1 MSSASISPVIGVD
14 IGGTK
19 TLAAAV
25 GADGVIGE
33 RVRVPTPAADGPDAV
48 LAAAVDAARRAAAGV
63 GVVACGVGTAGA
75 VDPSGRISHATAS
88 LPGWT
93 GTDVR
98 GAFEAALGLTT
109 VVLNDVHAMALSEAA
124 GEAGTVLVVAAG
136 TGVGGALL
144 QDGVLVAGE
153 HGLAGSVGHLPSVVR
168 DGRPCGCGGVD
179 HVEAYAAGP
188 AIAADYAARRRFPG
202 PVALEAVAAAAAD
215 GDAAALA
222 AIDLG
227 ARVLGAGLA
236 AAATLLDPVAMVL
249 GGGVLHLGGRYLST
263 VREEVA
269 AHSLGETGR
278 AAVRTTAWGPAAVVA
293 GAARAT
299 RNART

>member
-1 MSSASISPVIGVD
+1 MVGVD

-19 TLAAAV
+19 ILAAVV

-33 RVRVPTPAADGPDAV
+33 LIRRPTPAADGPQAV
-48 LAAAVDAARRAAAGV
+48 LSAAIDAARSALTASGET
-63 GVVACGVGTAGA
+63 GVACGVGTAGA

-109 VVLNDVHAMALSEAA
+109 IVLNDVHAMALSEAA

-144 QDGVLVAGE
+144 RDGVLVAGE

-188 AIAADYAARRRFPG
+188 AIAADYAARRGLPG
-202 PVALEAVAAAAAD
+202 SVALEAVAAAAAD

-236 AAATLLDPVAMVL
+236 AAATLLDPAAMVL
-249 GGGVLHLGGRYLST
+249 GGGVLNLGGRYLST
-263 VREEVA
+263 VRDEVA

-278 AAVRTTAWGPAAVVA
+278 AVVRTTAWGPAAVVA
-293 GAARAT
+293 GAARAA